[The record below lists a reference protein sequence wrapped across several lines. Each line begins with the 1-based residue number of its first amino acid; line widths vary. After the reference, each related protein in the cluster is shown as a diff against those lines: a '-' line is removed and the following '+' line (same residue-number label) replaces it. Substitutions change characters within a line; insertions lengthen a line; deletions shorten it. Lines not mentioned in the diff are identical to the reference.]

1 MARGGKKNAA
11 RFTRSGAV
19 IGAAKPAAAKT
30 TPAHRLPAADE
41 DTAARVAA
49 TARLAEKI
57 KLLEAGLKRLRG
69 RTASE
74 PRQRPR
80 RPQPT
85 RVGVRRSPRATT
97 TPKATATPRVTTPTP
112 KAHKAATVLSKGGEA
127 GGAGGRCRKTAA
139 TTTAE
144 PDRRGADWRAGQRRE
159 QRRGVSDQGRRR
171 GQRRRRWDARPG
183 APARTR
189 RGAIPGRRPRGSTRR
204 HGGGGGGAG
213 APRNPSCQPGLG
225 GGRTGRPRRA
235 RR

>member
-1 MARGGKKNAA
+1 MARGVKNNAKIMARGGKKNAA

-69 RTASE
+69 RTAIE

-80 RPQPT
+80 RPEPT

-97 TPKATATPRVTTPTP
+97 TPKATATPR
-112 KAHKAATVLSKGGEA
+112 
-127 GGAGGRCRKTAA
+127 
-139 TTTAE
+139 
-144 PDRRGADWRAGQRRE
+144 
-159 QRRGVSDQGRRR
+159 
-171 GQRRRRWDARPG
+171 
-183 APARTR
+183 
-189 RGAIPGRRPRGSTRR
+189 
-204 HGGGGGGAG
+204 
-213 APRNPSCQPGLG
+213 
-225 GGRTGRPRRA
+225 
-235 RR
+235 